1 MTIDNFDI
9 FREKLTFEK
18 ARKFNSKTGRMEE
31 INNTY
36 DRYIVQILKRAKDD
50 GGKSMGVNTSNRLI
64 KTYEISSLEYFDKK
78 RAHIVDLCRSSKAR
92 AYILPQVRSTYD
104 CLKEMLKIGVDN
116 LENPTVKFQHILRS
130 CMCSM
135 HKSRNKMWILDLD
148 SDCMTE
154 YSNEPTFGGHV
165 VKSKTWTPDEV
176 LALVR
181 KQLVAIGKSEDDC
194 YVVPTKSGCHI
205 VTSPFNLQAAAKEC
219 GLMYEGVKKA
229 ITGVTAKY
237 LRPGDKG
244 YTGSPGLDRK
254 FEFEEKEI
262 VGWLHKDGMS
272 LLYYS
277 DGE

>member
-50 GGKSMGVNTSNRLI
+50 GGKSMGVNTSSRLI

-154 YSNEPTFGGHV
+154 YSHEPTFGGHV
-165 VKSKTWTPDEV
+165 VKSKTWTVDEV

-205 VTSPFNLQAAAKEC
+205 VTSPFNLQAAVKEC

-229 ITGVTAKY
+229 ITGVTEKY

>member
-1 MTIDNFDI
+1 MTIDNFDV

-31 INNTY
+31 INDTY

-50 GGKSMGVNTSNRLI
+50 DGKSMGVNTSNRLI

-78 RAHIVDLCRSSKAR
+78 RAHIVDLCRSNKAR

-104 CLKEMLKIGVDN
+104 CLKEMIKIGVDN

-154 YSNEPTFGGHV
+154 YSHEPTFGGHV

-219 GLMYEGVKKA
+219 GLMYEGTKKA
-229 ITGVTAKY
+229 ITGVTTKY
-237 LRPGDKG
+237 LKSGDKG

-277 DGE
+277 DDE